1 MDIAAWL
8 HGLALERYEAAFRD
22 NDVDEEVLPEPRA
35 DDLVSIGVASV
46 GHRRKLLAAIAA
58 LGAEIRTAAVTAVVR
73 DTHVYNWFTEGFET
87 QDLKEAKALL
97 DELQ

>member
-1 MDIAAWL
+1 L
-8 HGLALERYEAAFRD
+8 RN
-22 NDVDEEVLPEPRA
+22 NDVDEEVLPELTA

-58 LGAEIRTAAVTAVVR
+58 LGAEIRTAAVTAVPR
-73 DTHVYNWFTEGFET
+73 DAPVYNWFTEGFET
-87 QDLKEAKALL
+87 QELKEAKALL